1 MKFPM
6 LINSALQPASRR
18 RPILSRLV
26 PGSFVSGLVFCS
38 LLLALPAVA
47 PLRLHAQQ
55 TAPEATTSAAA
66 SEQSNAA
73 APKSQEEQNNVF
85 RLEGP
90 IVKWTAKTFNLEAET
105 AARIFE
111 FFNFAIIVLLVGVPI
126 LRIMPKIFHKRTQTL
141 GASLKTA
148 REATADANAR
158 LRAVEAKLAGLDD
171 EIKKFRAEVERES
184 LDDEARIKAAIADE
198 SARIVQAAEQ
208 ELSVAAA
215 HAQRSLR
222 NVAADL
228 AIEQAAR
235 QLDLTPEADKALI
248 AEFISS
254 AGKGGQN

>member
-90 IVKWTAKTFNLEAET
+90 IVKWTAKTFNL
-105 AARIFE
+105 
-111 FFNFAIIVLLVGVPI
+111 
-126 LRIMPKIFHKRTQTL
+126 
-141 GASLKTA
+141 
-148 REATADANAR
+148 
-158 LRAVEAKLAGLDD
+158 
-171 EIKKFRAEVERES
+171 
-184 LDDEARIKAAIADE
+184 
-198 SARIVQAAEQ
+198 
-208 ELSVAAA
+208 
-215 HAQRSLR
+215 
-222 NVAADL
+222 
-228 AIEQAAR
+228 
-235 QLDLTPEADKALI
+235 
-248 AEFISS
+248 
-254 AGKGGQN
+254 